1 MANKRIYNLTEN
13 TTPATGDFLVVDK
26 AAYSEAQKVDVSK
39 FRLASATIGNTD
51 LTDMAQHRIKGR
63 AAAGTGDPQDL
74 APADITEDV
83 SPGSGDLLLG
93 WDSSGNLRKFDVAN
107 LPAGSGAGFSDAEG
121 DPANV
126 AGAAADGTSAYASRR
141 DHVHTIAAGVVS
153 NAMLADATLVAL
165 AGLNATAG
173 LVAQTAA
180 DTFTKRTLT
189 GAAAGVSVSN
199 GDGASGNPTLALAND
214 LAAVE
219 GLSATGLAART
230 ATDTWAARTLTGTGN
245 EVSVANGDGVSANP
259 TISLPATIDLGG
271 KTSVEI
277 PNGAGGTTLDAAG
290 EVCVDT
296 TSRTVNFHDGT
307 AEVVLNPLRT
317 FAMLILA
324 PVATDDLPI
333 FRFEAAATVVKTVYA
348 ITGGT
353 NWVGQVQEAND
364 AQGTSAA
371 DTQAADS
378 TVTGTTTVTS
388 YSNASFD
395 AGDYAFLKTTSVSGS
410 VTWLHV
416 QVWYRENA

>member
-1 MANKRIYNLTEN
+1 MANKRIYDLTEN
-13 TTPATGDFLVVDK
+13 TSPAAGEFLVQDK
-26 AAYSEAQKVDVSK
+26 SGFPEAKKVDVSR
-39 FRLASATIGNTD
+39 F
-51 LTDMAQHRIKGR
+51 Q
-63 AAAGTGDPQDL
+63 
-74 APADITEDV
+74 
-83 SPGSGDLLLG
+83 
-93 WDSSGNLRKFDVAN
+93 
-107 LPAGSGAGFSDAEG
+107 
-121 DPANV
+121 
-126 AGAAADGTSAYASRR
+126 
-141 DHVHTIAAGVVS
+141 
-153 NAMLADATLVAL
+153 LADAELAAL
-165 AGLNATAG
+165 AGLTS
-173 LVAQTAA
+173 AA
-180 DTFTKRTLT
+180 NKLPYFTGS
-189 GAAAGVSVSN
+189 GAAALADFTAAGRALVDDADAAAQRTTLGLGTAATQSIAS
-199 GDGASGNPTLALAND
+199 ASGAWD
-214 LAAVE
+214 F
-219 GLSATGLAART
+219 
-230 ATDTWAARTLTGTGN
+230 
-245 EVSVANGDGVSANP
+245 
-259 TISLPATIDLGG
+259 GG
-271 KTSVEI
+271 ATSVEV
-277 PNGAGGTTLDAAG
+277 PNGAGGTTVDAAG

>member
-1 MANKRIYNLTEN
+1 MITITTTHKIQAVLAGAVSASQPHYWTDYIDTADDAVGQGNGTLNDTTDVDIVAAPSSGDRLVKQIHVYNADTASVTVTVKTDAGGTERILRKATLTTGQSLVYNSSSGWYIDSIASSGGGAVSSVFARTGAVVAANGDYTASQITN
-13 TTPATGDFLVVDK
+13 TPAGGI
-26 AAYSEAQKVDVSK
+26 AATTVQAAIDELDSEKS
-39 FRLASATIGNTD
+39 
-51 LTDMAQHRIKGR
+51 
-63 AAAGTGDPQDL
+63 GTGHTHSYQ
-74 APADITEDV
+74 
-83 SPGSGDLLLG
+83 
-93 WDSSGNLRKFDVAN
+93 
-107 LPAGSGAGFSDAEG
+107 
-121 DPANV
+121 
-126 AGAAADGTSAYASRR
+126 AS
-141 DHVHTIAAGVVS
+141 
-153 NAMLADATLVAL
+153 DATLTAL
-165 AGLNATAG
+165 AGLGSGADKLPYFTG
-173 LVAQTAA
+173 VDTAA
-180 DTFTKRTLT
+180 EVTLT
-189 GAAAGVSVSN
+189 AAGRALVDDADASAQRTTLGLGTAATQSIAS
-199 GDGASGNPTLALAND
+199 ASGAWD
-214 LAAVE
+214 F
-219 GLSATGLAART
+219 
-230 ATDTWAARTLTGTGN
+230 
-245 EVSVANGDGVSANP
+245 
-259 TISLPATIDLGG
+259 GG
-271 KTSVEI
+271 ATSVEV
-277 PNGAGGTTLDAAG
+277 PNGAGGTTVDAAG